1 MPFDAYAWVLTDP
14 ETTVGSAPLA
24 AVPALAELPEL
35 IRLRYCT
42 AVNRWTTLGDDP
54 VALLAEV
61 TGGRL
66 DRSLLWRELLCRYD
80 VADVASVVFR
90 DRFGC
95 WAFLELWRT
104 GRAPFGPDDAALL
117 REVVAPITT
126 ALRRSQARTFAAAVD
141 RLRRP
146 VRWSCC
152 SRPDLAVGA
161 ADTRDGGPAPDPGAA
176 GRRRADRP
184 RRGLQRRGAA
194 PGGGVRRGRARAA
207 GAGAPGRRAV
217 AHPARRPAGGG
228 GRRRA
233 TSPSPSSSAPRRTGW
248 RCSRAAPGSARASRS
263 CSAASPR
270 ATTPAR
276 WPPGCSCPR
285 TRCRTT

>member
-61 TGGRL
+61 TGWPVGPEPALARAAVPVRRRRRRVGGLPRPLRL
-66 DRSLLWRELLCRYD
+66 LGVPGA
-80 VADVASVVFR
+80 VADRRAHLR
-90 DRFGC
+90 PRRRR
-95 WAFLELWRT
+95 AAPR
-104 GRAPFGPDDAALL
+104 GRRADHHGAAAQPGAD
-117 REVVAPITT
+117 V
-126 ALRRSQARTFAAAVD
+126 RRSVD
-141 RLRRP
+141 RLRPRSAGPAAHARP
-146 VRWSCC
+146 GR
-152 SRPDLAVGA
+152 GA

-176 GRRRADRP
+176 GRCRADRP
-184 RRGLQRRGAA
+184 RRGVQRRGAA

-217 AHPARRPAGGG
+217 AHPPRRPAGGG
-228 GRRRA
+228 GRRGRHRGHHRA
-233 TSPSPSSSAPRRTGW
+233 VRPGGPAGVV
-248 RCSRAAPGSARASRS
+248 RALLRAQPRASRS